1 MEKPPAYSEYAS
13 DPSPSPSTLSHHLT
27 EARTIRINSVITDEI
42 LPQFQTSV
50 TSGLSN
56 KTLVLLPSSAEGSV
70 QDPDSKLS
78 SSTPEILGFPSAE
91 NVSVVRLQGEEHT
104 LEFWRQPTVT
114 RELESMLKSHLDASG
129 HRVWVPRSRVP
140 STTVTDNLGST
151 DAKKGG
157 QLFRRKQSSSRS
169 NALFSPIETASSE
182 PSWAPPRTEP
192 LSPGEIKV
200 EVQLKDIPMRIVT
213 DMGLY
218 DTQTGKGVVVK
229 MEIGS

>member
-13 DPSPSPSTLSHHLT
+13 DSSLSPSTLSQHLT
-27 EARTIRINSVITDEI
+27 EARTIRVNSIITDQI
-42 LPQFQTSV
+42 LPQFQAAV

-56 KTLVLLPSSAEGSV
+56 KTLVLLPSSAEDSF
-70 QDPDSKLS
+70 QNLDSKSTS
-78 SSTPEILGFPSAE
+78 SAPEVLGFPSAE
-91 NVSVVRLQGEEHT
+91 NVSVFCLQGEEHT

-129 HRVWVPRSRVP
+129 HRVWVPRPRVP
-140 STTVTDNLGST
+140 STTVTDNLVST
-151 DAKKGG
+151 DAKKGN
-157 QLFRRKQSSSRS
+157 QFFRKKQSSPRS
-169 NALFSPIETASSE
+169 NMLFSPTETTSTES
-182 PSWAPPRTEP
+182 SWAPPRMEP

-200 EVQLKDIPMRIVT
+200 DVQLKDVPMRIVT

-218 DTQTGKGVVVK
+218 DTQTGKGVVVR